1 MTQPKPPRAA
11 PLYAYPGFAH
21 GYDNVS
27 RADRLPKD
35 ALTEAFNVDI
45 TNAASVRR
53 REGFTKIFDGQA
65 HSVWSCALG
74 VYFVGNGTLYRRT
87 NDANEVIAHGLR
99 NDPIS
104 YELINGDV
112 YWANG
117 YQKGVLR
124 GGIAPA
130 LWGIQ
135 IPSGGFTL
143 AQTGGALTQGTY
155 QVRITYVRSSGEE
168 SGASDV
174 STITAAGGITITGL
188 SASADP
194 EVISLNVYMTRPDG
208 TEFLKVGEVIN
219 GASGTVISAP
229 SYTESLKSLFKKPPP
244 NSSIIRLFKAR
255 AVAVDYDT
263 LYFSDP
269 FSYSW
274 FDMRA
279 NFIRMAGEI
288 TMCAALDN
296 GIYVSDSTGTHWLQ
310 GSDPANLAK
319 TTLTSRKAVKG
330 TAIVVN
336 PSDAGG
342 AGNPYVLFTTDS
354 GIVSGDSNG
363 AITDVTSAKVV
374 IPKGESGAAMLRQVD
389 GSTQYVTSI
398 SADDGTTSRF
408 KAVDNFEIELISR
421 GGVPV

>member
-1 MTQPKPPRAA
+1 MIQPKPPRAA
-11 PLYAYPGFAH
+11 PLYTYSGFAH
-21 GYDNVS
+21 GYDNVT

-53 REGFTKIFDGQA
+53 REGFTKIFDGQV
-65 HSVWSCALG
+65 HSVWACALG

-87 NDANEVIAHGLR
+87 NGTNEVIASGLR
-99 NDPIS
+99 TDPIS

-124 GGIAPA
+124 GGFTPA
-130 LWGIQ
+130 VWGIQ

-143 AQTGGALTQGTY
+143 APASGSLTQGTY
-155 QVRITYVRSSGEE
+155 QVRVTYVRGNGEE

-174 STITAAGGITITGL
+174 STITTSGGITITGL
-188 SASADP
+188 STSTDP
-194 EVISLNVYMTRPDG
+194 EVISLNIYMTRPDG

-219 GASGTVISAP
+219 GASGTAITAP
-229 SYTESLKSLFKKPPP
+229 AYTESLKSLYKKPPP
-244 NSSIIRLFKAR
+244 DTNIIRMFKAR
-255 AVAVDYDT
+255 AVAVSYDT

-279 NFIRMAGEI
+279 NFIRMVGEV
-288 TMCAALDN
+288 TMCVALDN
-296 GIYVSDSTGTHWLQ
+296 GIYVSDRTGTHWLQ
-310 GSDPANLAK
+310 GNDPANLAK
-319 TTLTSRKAVKG
+319 ITLTNRKAVKG

-342 AGNPYVLFTTDS
+342 TGNLYVLFTTES

-374 IPKGESGAAMLRQVD
+374 IPKGETGAAMLRQVD

-408 KAVDNFEIELISR
+408 KAVDNFEIELVSR
-421 GGVPV
+421 GLP